1 MGIEI
6 EIGCS
11 MFNSTFGTK
20 EIRSGDLLYKNPL
33 SYLLCHVSSLTYKVQ
48 TKCRGPL
55 HKTFTGEKSLGKS
68 ENSGKHEFTIDFTIG
83 RKLRL
88 K

>member
-1 MGIEI
+1 MGLQELNTTL
-6 EIGCS
+6 GNQDDYFCLHH
-11 MFNSTFGTK
+11 T
-20 EIRSGDLLYKNPL
+20 
-33 SYLLCHVSSLTYKVQ
+33 
-48 TKCRGPL
+48 RGPL
-55 HKTFTGEKSLGKS
+55 HKTFTGEKTLVKS